1 MEKHGSLILLSA
13 NKEIVILND
22 VSFAL
27 IQRKKSEMIKQGY
40 NKLNL
45 KIHYKL

>member
-1 MEKHGSLILLSA
+1 MEKQGSLILISS

-22 VSFAL
+22 SSFAL
-27 IQRKKSEMIKQGY
+27 IQRKKSEMIRQGY